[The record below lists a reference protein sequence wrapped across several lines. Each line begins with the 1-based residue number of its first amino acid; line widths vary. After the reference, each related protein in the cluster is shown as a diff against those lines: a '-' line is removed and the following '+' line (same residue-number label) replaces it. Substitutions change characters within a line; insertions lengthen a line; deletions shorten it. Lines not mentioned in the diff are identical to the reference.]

1 MYKMEESPMEERKRL
16 PDSELDIMLAVW
28 RIDGK
33 ATAPQI
39 LEALKRPLTAGALHT
54 YLKRLE
60 EKGFLSREKVGKTN
74 CYTALVRRG
83 DYEGSEGRAVLD
95 KLYGKSLGR
104 FATALYDGGKL
115 TREDV
120 EELREFLDGVEEWML
135 E

>member
-1 MYKMEESPMEERKRL
+1 MEERKRL

-28 RIDGK
+28 RADGRI
-33 ATAPQI
+33 TAPQI
-39 LEALKRPLTAGALHT
+39 MGAMERPLTAGALHT

-60 EKGFLSREKVGKTN
+60 EKGFLSCEKEGKTN
-74 CYTALVRRG
+74 FYTALVGRG

-104 FATALYDGGKL
+104 FAAALYDGGKL

-120 EELREFLDGVEEWML
+120 EELREFLDGVEDWML

>member
-1 MYKMEESPMEERKRL
+1 MEELKRL

-28 RIDGK
+28 RMDGA

-39 LEALKRPLTAGALHT
+39 LEALEHPFTAGALHT

-60 EKGFLSREKVGKTN
+60 EKGFLSCAKEGKNNYYTPLVPRE
-74 CYTALVRRG
+74 
-83 DYEGSEGRAVLD
+83 DYEGREGRNLLD

-104 FATALYDGGKL
+104 FAAALYDGGKL

-120 EELREFLDGVEEWML
+120 EELREFLDGVEDWML

>member
-1 MYKMEESPMEERKRL
+1 MEKMKRL

-28 RIDGK
+28 RADGTV
-33 ATAPQI
+33 TAPQI
-39 LEALKRPLTAGALHT
+39 LEALERPFTAGALHT

-60 EKGFLSREKVGKTN
+60 EKGFLSCEKAGKN
-74 CYTALVRRG
+74 NRYTALIGRG
-83 DYEGSEGRAVLD
+83 DYEGKEGRNLLD

-104 FATALYDGGKL
+104 FAAALYDGGKL

-120 EELREFLDGVEEWML
+120 EELREFLDGVEDWML